1 MLLNNYISSLWS
13 YSSTS
18 FFSKTCLMKQYFHNM
33 LIGIKERN
41 KREKY
46 CYSETKFIR
55 FIYFKIYLGIGKTYR
70 NMQCFNVQCFKI
82 MCHAYTRTTLLFC
95 SFARCRYM
103 CWVSTTDILFVKHCR
118 SLNTLIYFLISSG
131 RKRMQPNIFD
141 HNSPSFSHVLPL
153 PPNP

>member
-70 NMQCFNVQCFKI
+70 NTQCFNVQCFKI
-82 MCHAYTRTTLLFC
+82 MCHAYTRTMLLFC

-118 SLNTLIYFLISSG
+118 SISSSLAKG
-131 RKRMQPNIFD
+131 IKSKVYASRCWLTCTKQMSEAARGELVM
-141 HNSPSFSHVLPL
+141 V
-153 PPNP
+153 